1 MKKKIETN
9 ERTAKTKMNITNRK
23 KRNGK
28 IILPPYFTI
37 IPKNTQTMLSE
48 SALARPNRAH
58 NANQITAPENQ
69 NTKTK
74 DMCEIYRER
83 EREKK
88 TKHSE

>member
-1 MKKKIETN
+1 
-9 ERTAKTKMNITNRK
+9 
-23 KRNGK
+23 
-28 IILPPYFTI
+28 
-37 IPKNTQTMLSE
+37 MLSE

-83 EREKK
+83 EREKNQAQRIDK
-88 TKHSE
+88 GKI